1 MNWSPSLPRRGPPTR
16 PPPPSRAPAGWP
28 RRGASRPRSCTRRSS
43 ASSPSPPAVAPTE
56 VLIRHGFRK
65 PPAQPDR
72 GDAAGKAGAVVG
84 FHENGAERAL
94 AAGDRQALPPALFHD
109 TPDPPG
115 LVPADPGI
123 IVHANRPA
131 ER

>member
-94 AAGDRQALPPALFHD
+94 AAGDRQALALDLLHEALD
-109 TPDPPG
+109 RHG
-115 LVPADPGI
+115 LVHADDRKSTRL
-123 IVHANRPA
+123 NSS
-131 ER
+131 